1 MCDELKARDRLNID
15 GEVWLSSAACSVYS
29 GLPKKRFEYA
39 NKCGRLRK
47 MKKGQLSYYPAS
59 EVMAMM
65 ESAGAGN
72 KQIYEQRKEF

>member
-29 GLPKKRFEYA
+29 GLPKKKFEYA

-47 MKKGQLSYYPAS
+47 MKKGQISYYPAS

-65 ESAGAGN
+65 ESAGAG
-72 KQIYEQRKEF
+72 RGSV